1 MGNFWKSSDHSI
13 GSLKTNFKW
22 KIILLMWNVVETAFQ
37 NKMAVNLKGVIVF
50 YNLKYETLILKL
62 M

>member
-1 MGNFWKSSDHSI
+1 
-13 GSLKTNFKW
+13 
-22 KIILLMWNVVETAFQ
+22 MWNVVETAFQ